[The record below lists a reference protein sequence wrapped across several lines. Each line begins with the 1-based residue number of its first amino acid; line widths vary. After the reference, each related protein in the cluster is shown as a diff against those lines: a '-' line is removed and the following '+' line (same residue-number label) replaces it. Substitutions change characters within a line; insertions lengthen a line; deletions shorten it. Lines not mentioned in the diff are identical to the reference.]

1 VKISRLDVA
10 MILAEAALA
19 CRSPEGVAK
28 LYNKLSS

>member
-1 VKISRLDVA
+1 